1 MIRSPRNRG
10 ITVHQSEPSVGVA
23 LPFASA
29 EELILE
35 ISRGGMVILID
46 DAHRENEGDLVV
58 AAQSI
63 TPEQVNF
70 LATHARGLICAPL
83 AQQITD
89 RLELS
94 LMNATPCDPM
104 ECAFTMSV
112 DAREGNSTGISAF
125 DRARTLRKLA
135 DPRSRSDDFKRP
147 GHVFP
152 LKANPGGL
160 LSRSGHT
167 EAAVHL
173 VERAGLQPAA
183 VICEVMN
190 EDGSMARLPD
200 LIAFA
205 KLHRLPLGTIDC
217 LVQQC
222 HEQQCQP
229 QPGDASQST
238 VGDSSPPAQ
247 PSRHS
252 GAQLPTPYGLFEI
265 ESWSVPFGAPITVL
279 RQGDLSMESGTEPP
293 TVRLHSSCFTGDVI
307 GSLRCDCGAQLQ
319 MALEAIGSQERGA
332 LLYLPQEGR
341 GIGLT
346 RKIEAYHLQQ
356 NEGLDT
362 VEANERLGFA
372 PDLRDYGDAA
382 SILKSLGATS
392 VRLMTNNPAKVSGL
406 ESNGIVV
413 AERMGIEP
421 EPGPVNL
428 GYLRAKKNKMGHI
441 FEAI

>member
-1 MIRSPRNRG
+1 MIRPPRSRG
-10 ITVHQSEPSVGVA
+10 ITAQETEPSVGVA

-35 ISRGGMVILID
+35 ISCGGMVILID

-94 LMNATPCDPM
+94 LMNETPCDPM

-135 DPRSRSDDFKRP
+135 DPRSTSDDFKRP

-222 HEQQCQP
+222 HEQQCHP
-229 QPGDASQST
+229 QPGDASQPAAAE
-238 VGDSSPPAQ
+238 SSPTAQ

-279 RQGDLSMESGTEPP
+279 RQGDLSMDPAAESPI
-293 TVRLHSSCFTGDVI
+293 VRLHSSCFTGDVI

-319 MALEAIGSQERGA
+319 MALKAIGSRERGA

-346 RKIEAYHLQQ
+346 QKIEAYHLQQ
-356 NEGLDT
+356 KEGLDT

-372 PDLRDYGDAA
+372 PDLREYGDAA

-413 AERMGIEP
+413 AERMPIEP

>member
-1 MIRSPRNRG
+1 M
-10 ITVHQSEPSVGVA
+10 
-23 LPFASA
+23 PFASA
-29 EELILE
+29 EEMIFE

-46 DAHRENEGDLVV
+46 DANRENEGDLVV

-70 LATHARGLICAPL
+70 LATHARGLICSPL

-94 LMNATPCDPM
+94 PMNATPCDPM

-135 DPRSRSDDFKRP
+135 APGSTTDDFKRP

-167 EAAVHL
+167 EAALHL

-200 LIAFA
+200 LIAFS
-205 KLHRLPLGTIDC
+205 KLHRLPLGTIDS

-222 HEQQCQP
+222 QEEQRHEQASP
-229 QPGDASQST
+229 ALSGDASSQSAAAQSAAGESQPT
-238 VGDSSPPAQ
+238 VE

-265 ESWSVPFGAPITVL
+265 ESWSVPFGTPITVL
-279 RQGDLSMESGTEPP
+279 RQGDLGMGPSAEAPI
-293 TVRLHSSCFTGDVI
+293 VRLHSACFTGDVI

-319 MALEAIGSQERGA
+319 MALEAIGSRERGA

-392 VRLMTNNPAKVSGL
+392 VRLLTNNPAKVSGL

-413 AERMGIEP
+413 AERLAIEP

>member
-1 MIRSPRNRG
+1 M
-10 ITVHQSEPSVGVA
+10 
-23 LPFASA
+23 PFASA

-58 AAQSI
+58 AAQTI

-83 AQQITD
+83 APQITD

-94 LMNATPCDPM
+94 PMNATPCDPM

-135 DPRSRSDDFKRP
+135 DPGSTSDDFKRP

-167 EAAVHL
+167 EAALHL
-173 VERAGLQPAA
+173 VEHAGLQPAA

-200 LIAFA
+200 LIEFA
-205 KLHRLPLGTIDC
+205 RLHRLLLGTIDS
-217 LVQQC
+217 LVQQSHELQSHELQS
-222 HEQQCQP
+222 HEQTNSV
-229 QPGDASQST
+229 QPGDASHSAGVQ
-238 VGDSSPPAQ
+238 PAAAESRPTAM

-252 GAQLPTPYGLFEI
+252 GAQLPTPYGMFEI
-265 ESWSVPFGAPITVL
+265 ESWSVPSGTSITVL
-279 RQGDLSMESGTEPP
+279 RQGDLKIDEADEAPI
-293 TVRLHSSCFTGDVI
+293 VRIHSACFTGDVI

-319 MALEAIGSQERGA
+319 MALEAIGSRERGA

-372 PDLRDYGDAA
+372 PDLREYADAA
-382 SILKSLGATS
+382 SILKSLGVTS
-392 VRLMTNNPAKVSGL
+392 VRLLTNNPAKVSGL
-406 ESNGIVV
+406 ETNGIVV
-413 AERMGIEP
+413 AERMAIEP